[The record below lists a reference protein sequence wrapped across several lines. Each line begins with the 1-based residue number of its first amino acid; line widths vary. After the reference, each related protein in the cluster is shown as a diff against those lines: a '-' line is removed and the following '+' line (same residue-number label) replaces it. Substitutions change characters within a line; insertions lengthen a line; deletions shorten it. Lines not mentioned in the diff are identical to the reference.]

1 MMHLVNGFLRY
12 VVYLT
17 RLEGTLAVNMLV
29 LCNMFLIFVAFSC
42 RLLFKNW
49 MVRVRCTRLS
59 TTTQLMIL
67 LCIVIISNCPYHF
80 IPIAVELLDGLSR
93 SNTQLIR
100 KPPLIC
106 FLFHWIQRKM
116 RQFSILEL
124 MSDFHHTTY
133 QYLAGFIIKSHR
145 KPKYRNEKYMLDGK
159 IPHTSYNKTSFD

>member
-1 MMHLVNGFLRY
+1 MESLPRLKMMHLVNGFLRY

-59 TTTQLMIL
+59 TVTQLMIL

-106 FLFHWIQRKM
+106 FLFHWIRRKM

-124 MSDFHHTTY
+124 M
-133 QYLAGFIIKSHR
+133 Q
-145 KPKYRNEKYMLDGK
+145 
-159 IPHTSYNKTSFD
+159 